1 MRCKASAAPATVS
14 EITAQQAT
22 ARKRGK
28 ASRSTREPG
37 DRPGS
42 LFNHFKASG
51 KTPGRFHMLRL
62 IAGFLAGCCLSV
74 CYAQDD
80 QIVVTATR
88 FPDSKRDLPVGV
100 TVITADDI
108 RNSASSSLGD
118 ILAQF
123 GLLQIRD
130 LAGTQNPQV
139 DLRGF
144 GITGDQNTLILVDGL
159 RINESDLESA
169 QLSAIPLDS
178 IERIE
183 IVRGG
188 GAVLYGAGATGG
200 TINIITR
207 RARPGEVRALALGRA
222 GGYGTEEVRGSY
234 AHQGDTFGGGIAAS
248 YEDTDGYRSN
258 GRYRQRSALGRVDA
272 LFPTGRAYLKLGVDE
287 QRQRLPGALTEAE
300 INADPRQTKTP
311 DDWRERDG
319 AQVWLGGTKAIG
331 RHELSADLGYRQRTT
346 KAFFAAFGGFFTDTD
361 ANLWSFNPRAKLA
374 FDALGRTH
382 DLIVG
387 GDFER
392 WDYDTLSA
400 SSPSTTSAAFSR
412 RHGEQENV
420 GWYALTNLWVA
431 QRTRLV
437 LGARTQRIA
446 QRLTE
451 EVFPDDER
459 RRSRRGVR
467 ERAAAPARRALRH
480 PARERDLLQSA
491 HVLERQPVA
500 DRAAGRGAGGAVARE
515 RDARPARRVRPPG
528 GDLQVRRLRRRRC
541 ERQDGAAGA
550 RNALYGRC
558 LMGLHAARPF
568 QSHPA
573 PRRQPAFRQ
582 RPGEYLPARD
592 TRVHA
597 GGRQA
602 GAALRAALGP
612 RARGEESLRQGLFQL
627 WHGDRRDELQRAAGP
642 GTRGLPVGGL
652 AARLRYPRGMV
663 RDAVPLGECSRAL
676 VVKLRHH
683 GDVLLAAPVLSAL
696 KAHAPRLEIDAVVYD
711 DTAPM
716 LQGHP
721 ALAELHRV
729 GRDWRELNAWRRLA
743 EERSLLRALRARG
756 YDLLV
761 HLTEHPRGAWLARLL
776 GVRYSVA
783 PRVPDRGTWWR
794 GSFTHLYAMVP
805 NRHQVELNLDAL
817 RRIGVYPGPSER
829 KVHFVPGAA
838 AERAV
843 AQLPLPEAFVHLHP
857 ASRWTFKCWPAERNA
872 QLADRLAAEGH
883 PVVLTAAPQETDF
896 IDQILAKT
904 ASKPL
909 NLAGKLSLKEL
920 GALTARARLF
930 IGVDSMPMHLAAAMG
945 TPTVAL
951 FGPSSENVWGPW
963 NVERRVVT
971 STHSCRPCGIDGCGG
986 GKVSECLTLLPVDA
1000 VHAAAR
1006 ELLAPAA

>member
-1 MRCKASAAPATVS
+1 
-14 EITAQQAT
+14 
-22 ARKRGK
+22 
-28 ASRSTREPG
+28 
-37 DRPGS
+37 
-42 LFNHFKASG
+42 
-51 KTPGRFHMLRL
+51 MLRL

-234 AHQGDTFGGGIAAS
+234 ARQGDTFGGGIAAS

-319 AQVWLGGTKAIG
+319 AQVSLGGTKAIG

-451 EVFPDDER
+451 EVFPVDD
-459 RRSRRGVR
+459 RRSDDRL
-467 ERAAAPARRALRH
+467 EAYEAALRH
-480 PARERDLLQSA
+480 NFATGWSVYGKYEKSFRVANFDENACFFPPCAPSLLKPQTANGADLGVEYENA
-491 HVLERQPVA
+491 
-500 DRAAGRGAGGAVARE
+500 
-515 RDARPARRVRPPG
+515 
-528 GDLQVRRLRRRRC
+528 RLR
-541 ERQDGAAGA
+541 
-550 RNALYGRC
+550 
-558 LMGLHAARPF
+558 
-568 QSHPA
+568 
-573 PRRQPAFRQ
+573 
-582 RPGEYLPARD
+582 
-592 TRVHA
+592 
-597 GGRQA
+597 
-602 GAALRAALGP
+602 LRAALYDIQLENEIYFSP
-612 RARGEESLRQGLFQL
+612 LTFSNVNLSPTERQGVELEAL
-627 WHGDRRDELQRAAGP
+627 WHASATLDLRAGFAHQEATFRSGVYGGVDVSGKTVPLVPEMLFTAGASWAFTPRGRFNLNLRHVGSQRFDNDQANTFPREIPEYTLVDVKLEQRFARRWDLALEVRNLFDKGYFSYGTATGATSFSALPAPGRAA
-642 GTRGLPVGGL
+642 
-652 AARLRYPRGMV
+652 Y
-663 RDAVPLGECSRAL
+663 
-676 VVKLRHH
+676 
-683 GDVLLAAPVLSAL
+683 LS
-696 KAHAPRLEIDAVVYD
+696 V
-711 DTAPM
+711 
-716 LQGHP
+716 
-721 ALAELHRV
+721 
-729 GRDWRELNAWRRLA
+729 AWR
-743 EERSLLRALRARG
+743 
-756 YDLLV
+756 
-761 HLTEHPRGAWLARLL
+761 
-776 GVRYSVA
+776 
-783 PRVPDRGTWWR
+783 
-794 GSFTHLYAMVP
+794 
-805 NRHQVELNLDAL
+805 LD
-817 RRIGVYPGPSER
+817 
-829 KVHFVPGAA
+829 
-838 AERAV
+838 
-843 AQLPLPEAFVHLHP
+843 
-857 ASRWTFKCWPAERNA
+857 
-872 QLADRLAAEGH
+872 
-883 PVVLTAAPQETDF
+883 
-896 IDQILAKT
+896 
-904 ASKPL
+904 
-909 NLAGKLSLKEL
+909 
-920 GALTARARLF
+920 
-930 IGVDSMPMHLAAAMG
+930 
-945 TPTVAL
+945 
-951 FGPSSENVWGPW
+951 
-963 NVERRVVT
+963 
-971 STHSCRPCGIDGCGG
+971 
-986 GKVSECLTLLPVDA
+986 
-1000 VHAAAR
+1000 
-1006 ELLAPAA
+1006 